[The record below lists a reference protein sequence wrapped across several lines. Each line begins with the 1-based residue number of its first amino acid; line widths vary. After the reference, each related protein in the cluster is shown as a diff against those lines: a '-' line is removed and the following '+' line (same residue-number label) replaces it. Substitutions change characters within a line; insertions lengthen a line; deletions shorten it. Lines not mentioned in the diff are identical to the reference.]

1 MARTL
6 IRRRTFVVAAAALP
20 FAQASAQ
27 GAYPSGP
34 IRIVVPYP
42 AGGATDVL
50 ARLIATE
57 MQQSWSNPVIV
68 DNKPGASGNIGGTF
82 VAKAPADGH
91 TVLMGITAI
100 IQLPALVPKMPF
112 DPLKDLI
119 PITEV
124 ARSNSF
130 LVVPT
135 DSIASNLRQWV
146 AITKTNPRRY
156 SYGSF
161 GNGTSSHIQGELLKL
176 QTGADITHVPYKGS
190 APLITDLLG
199 GQLASAFVD
208 SASLAPHLKGGRVRV
223 LASTGPRRSRL
234 LPDVPTFQELG
245 FKDFEPLGW
254 FGMFMPAGTPRPIV
268 DKFSGEAARILK
280 TPAATAR
287 VEGLGLGPVGNTPA
301 EFASTVK
308 NDAALYARIIKAANI
323 RME

>member
-1 MARTL
+1 MDRIPL
-6 IRRRTFVVAAAALP
+6 RRRSLVAAAAALP
-20 FAQASAQ
+20 FARAGAQ
-27 GAYPSGP
+27 GAYPSGA

-50 ARLIATE
+50 ARLVAQDL
-57 MQQSWSNPVIV
+57 QQSWSNPVIV
-68 DNKPGASGNIGGTF
+68 DNKPGASGNIGGAF

-91 TVLMGITAI
+91 TVLMGITAL
-100 IQLPALVPKMPF
+100 IQLPALLPRMPF
-112 DPLKDLI
+112 DPLKDLV

-130 LVVPT
+130 LVVPS
-135 DSIASNLRQWV
+135 DSLASSLRQWV
-146 AITKTNPRRY
+146 ALTKTSPRRY

-208 SASLAPHLKGGRVRV
+208 AASLAPHLKSGRVRV

-234 LPDVPTFQELG
+234 LPEVPTFVELG

-254 FGMFMPAGTPRPIV
+254 FGMFMPAGTPRSVV
-268 DKFSGEAARILK
+268 DKFSTEAARILK
-280 TPAATAR
+280 QPAATAR
-287 VEGLGLGPVGNTPA
+287 VEGLGLTPVGNRPE
-301 EFASTVK
+301 EFARTVR